1 MLRNDYYE
9 SIIFSGGKKI
19 IVSRRVDASYMDKLH
34 WHPFVEILL
43 SLSDANE
50 INVNFTNYTLDL
62 NDIAIIYPGDLHSI
76 RAVAERSMLVVQF
89 SFELYS
95 IMSELRNSSAMFF
108 QSPLIKYTPSHAE
121 SDRMIALIKELIS
134 VSEADAPF
142 MEVRMYAKLL
152 DFFQMVGQRCIMAS
166 EDSANGAPST
176 ECKATKQMAEAC
188 LYISHNCTKPLTL
201 DDISAHMGISRSYFS
216 HLFKRYTNMTFVNF
230 LTAERVKRAQAMF
243 SDPNALIIDIAFDS
257 GFSSISTFNRAFKKI
272 TGFSPSRFRETMI
285 N

>member
-50 INVNFTNYTLDL
+50 VTVNFTKYTLDL

-76 RAVAERSMLVVQF
+76 RTVAEQSMLVVQF
-89 SFELYS
+89 SFELFS
-95 IMSELRNSSAMFF
+95 IMSELNNSSTMFF
-108 QSPLIKYTPSHAE
+108 QSPLIKYAPCHAE
-121 SDRMIALIKELIS
+121 SDRMTALIKELIE
-134 VSEADAPF
+134 VSETDAPF
-142 MEVRMYAKLL
+142 KEVRMYAMLL
-152 DFFQMVGQRCIMAS
+152 DFFHMVGQRCIMANK
-166 EDSANGAPST
+166 DSAQDAPSA
-176 ECKATKQMAEAC
+176 EYKATKQMAEAC

-201 DDISAHMGISRSYFS
+201 DDISAHMGISRSHFS
-216 HLFKRYTNMTFVNF
+216 HLFKRYMNMTFVDF
-230 LTAERVKRAQAMF
+230 LTAERVKHAQAMF

-272 TGFSPSRFRETMI
+272 TGLSPSSFRETMI
-285 N
+285 S